1 MKYAL
6 DSSAI
11 IDYLKNETAIIEF
24 LETLESSNIVVPLI
38 AKAEVKYVNREIG
51 SFGKLETV
59 NLDDQDLQESM
70 SILTHLEEKGE
81 RINMADILIAANAI
95 NENLVLITRDK
106 DFEKLEDYEGFRYKT
121 VTPNQ

>member
-24 LETLESSNIVVPLI
+24 LETLQDSNIVVPLI

-51 SFGKLETV
+51 SFEKLETV
-59 NLDDQDLQESM
+59 NLDDQDLQEAMSM
-70 SILTHLEEKGE
+70 LTYLEEKGE

-95 NENLVLITRDK
+95 KENSVLITGDK

-121 VTPNQ
+121 VIPNQ

>member
-11 IDYLKNETAIIEF
+11 IDYLKNEPAIIEF
-24 LETLESSNIVVPLI
+24 LETLEDSNIVIPLI

-51 SFGKLETV
+51 SFEKLETV
-59 NLDDQDLQESM
+59 NLDNQDLQESM

-95 NENLVLITRDK
+95 NENSVLIAADK
-106 DFEKLEDYEGFRYKT
+106 DFEKLEDYEGFTFKT
-121 VTPNQ
+121 VPSN